1 MSDAASDHVDRDHL
15 RKEAWTMAL
24 YVTIC
29 LLAALTALEN
39 VVAVP
44 GQVFGLVWGTT
55 IGLALAHLFA
65 FQSPVALF
73 TMGGSPRVIK
83 SSLASNWPQRQPL
96 QCSLASPF

>member
-1 MSDAASDHVDRDHL
+1 
-15 RKEAWTMAL
+15 MAL

-39 VVAVP
+39 VVAIP

-55 IGLALAHLFA
+55 IGRLSRICLRFE
-65 FQSPVALF
+65 SPVLLF

-96 QCSLASPF
+96 QC

>member
-1 MSDAASDHVDRDHL
+1 MSDAAADHVDRDHL

-29 LLAALTALEN
+29 LLAALTALEMSLRFP
-39 VVAVP
+39 ATSLASCGAP
-44 GQVFGLVWGTT
+44 RSVWLSR
-55 IGLALAHLFA
+55 ICLRSELL
-65 FQSPVALF
+65 VALF

-96 QCSLASPF
+96 QC